1 MNPYIEYRFSA
12 SRSASMFI
20 PVVNALVTASGVNG
34 IFSPIRG
41 RTIGRVMATT
51 MAAIKYFQKESMN
64 NPAPKPI
71 MNQMTAIIVSRVK
84 AGSIVSQP
92 FQCFV

>member
-1 MNPYIEYRFSA
+1 
-12 SRSASMFI
+12 
-20 PVVNALVTASGVNG
+20 
-34 IFSPIRG
+34 
-41 RTIGRVMATT
+41 MATT
-51 MAAIKYFQKESMN
+51 MAAIKYFQNESMN

-71 MNQMTAIIVSRVK
+71 MNQMTAIIVYRVK